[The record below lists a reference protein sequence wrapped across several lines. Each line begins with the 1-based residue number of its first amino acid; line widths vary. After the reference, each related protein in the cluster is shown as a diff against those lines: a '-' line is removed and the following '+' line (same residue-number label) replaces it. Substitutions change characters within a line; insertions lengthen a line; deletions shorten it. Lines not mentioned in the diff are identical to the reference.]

1 MTLSTPE
8 LQDFVLSDD
17 DWAAVQEMRDWLK
30 VIIVAFVFEDIC
42 MKSIIDNLLFLCS
55 RHTSEP

>member
-1 MTLSTPE
+1 LKALEAVTLSIPE

-42 MKSIIDNLLFLCS
+42 M
-55 RHTSEP
+55 